1 MYRHACDRRKP
12 SCTRCHRRGINC
24 VYPEAAPTLK
34 KLQEATKTFG
44 NRLKIFRERLK
55 AGEITPLQ
63 PHQYYDYDMGDTL
76 DENDIKSPYVS
87 SVKSMPFEDDDDD
100 MMEIQ
105 QDNFK
110 GGSRRGRGKVA
121 STRTFSVYPCVKCT
135 KDLQQCDLTLPKC
148 TRCEA
153 NNFDCTYTKTEPKAN
168 HVSQVLTTMNKVMDH
183 WQYSI
188 DRIAKELTQKS
199 TKRKPPPRTAWKI
212 TTTKEGLSVHS
223 NVNSFNDFSTLVDQ
237 FRRTMSHNKARNH
250 TKTLVARAKEEPI
263 FEFDEENS
271 IHTTSE
277 FTVWD
282 SWAHPTHAMPQDYP
296 IDISEELTD
305 NLIELYCRTPC
316 CSSIRLP
323 IIDIE
328 EFLVR
333 YRNPDVSKRPSTV
346 LVYAVCAMA
355 ARNAFQLHV
364 WSKRP
369 AFEAPQYNMG
379 KALSVAYGLRGR
391 ELLSECFDEPSLE
404 NCQAAF
410 LLSYSN
416 YQNGYPGVI
425 YFYEWIAYNM
435 AVQLG
440 LYNSDRELTQ
450 CESML
455 VWGIYY
461 CNAWYKALQGG
472 NSGTSQ
478 GVSQCKPNSP
488 LPRLLNRPDQSL
500 FDKQGDPEP
509 AVVKY
514 YVWNCWVYLIQLQ
527 VFRDQS
533 VARLASFESGGD
545 SNNSLL
551 QDVVAMQETLKA
563 FHSDL
568 PTVWQSPNFDVIDN
582 EQPCCT
588 STENFKV
595 NVQSFAQYC
604 VNLVSMHYSVNEIIL
619 HQAFIPMDRLPN
631 SAISINAL
639 ETCLNAANNINR
651 IFELMVQKENCHVP
665 LIGYFFSNIVHQKLL
680 NYTFHDTYYK
690 CGKNG
695 LLHSIDISK
704 SSFSYKY
711 DFEMARTLIRVMEE
725 NVQCNIMRHSPSAYS
740 LSIDSSADSSPTPSI
755 PSPTNY
761 SPLGQTTKG

>member
-1 MYRHACDRRKP
+1 M
-12 SCTRCHRRGINC
+12 
-24 VYPEAAPTLK
+24 
-34 KLQEATKTFG
+34 
-44 NRLKIFRERLK
+44 K

-63 PHQYYDYDMGDTL
+63 PHQYYDYDMGVTL
-76 DENDIKSPYVS
+76 GENDINSPCVS
-87 SVKSMPFEDDDDD
+87 SVKSVYFEDDDDD
-100 MMEIQ
+100 MMVLEQ
-105 QDNFK
+105 KSCK

-121 STRTFSVYPCVKCT
+121 STRTFSVYPCIKCT

-153 NNFDCTYTKTEPKAN
+153 NNFDCTFKKTEPKAN

-183 WQYSI
+183 WQFSI
-188 DRIAKELTQKS
+188 DRIAKDFTQKS
-199 TKRKPPPRTAWKI
+199 RDLSIRMKPLPQTVWKI
-212 TTTKEGLSVHS
+212 TTTKEGLSVQS

-237 FRRTMSHNKARNH
+237 FKRTMIPNKTRNQ
-250 TKTLVARAKEEPI
+250 TKILVTHSNEEL
-263 FEFDEENS
+263 DKKS
-271 IHTTSE
+271 SMYTTSG
-277 FTVWD
+277 FTVWN

-296 IDISEELTD
+296 IDISQELTD

-323 IIDIE
+323 IIDTG
-328 EFLVR
+328 EFLER
-333 YRNPDVSKRPSTV
+333 YRNPDASKRPSTV

-369 AFEAPQYNMG
+369 SFEAPQYNMG

-391 ELLSECFDEPSLE
+391 ELLSECFDEPSFE

-440 LYNSDRELTQ
+440 LYDSDRELTQ
-450 CESML
+450 YESML

-461 CNAWYKALQGG
+461 CNAWYKTLQGG

-488 LPRLLNRPDQSL
+488 IPKLLQRPDQSL
-500 FDKQGDPEP
+500 FDKQDDPEP
-509 AVVKY
+509 SIVKY
-514 YVWNCWVYLIQLQ
+514 FVWNCWVYLIQLQ

-533 VARLASFESGGD
+533 VARLASFDSVGD
-545 SNNSLL
+545 SNNTLH

-563 FHSDL
+563 FHSNL
-568 PTVWQSPNFDVIDN
+568 PIDWQSPNLNTIDHN
-582 EQPCCT
+582 QPCCT

-619 HQAFIPMDRLPN
+619 YQAFIPMDKLPN
-631 SAISINAL
+631 TTTSIKAL
-639 ETCLNAANNINR
+639 ETSLCAANNINQ

-665 LIGYFFSNIVHQKLL
+665 LIGYFFSNIVQQKLL
-680 NYTFHDTYYK
+680 NYTFDDSYYET
-690 CGKNG
+690 GKSG

-704 SSFSYKY
+704 SSFTYKY

-725 NVQCNIMRHSPSAYS
+725 NIQCSIMRHSPSDYS
-740 LSIDSSADSSPTPSI
+740 LSTDSSVDSPPTPSI
-755 PSPTNY
+755 PSPANY
-761 SPLGQTTKG
+761 TPLGQTAKG

>member
-1 MYRHACDRRKP
+1 M
-12 SCTRCHRRGINC
+12 
-24 VYPEAAPTLK
+24 
-34 KLQEATKTFG
+34 
-44 NRLKIFRERLK
+44 K

-63 PHQYYDYDMGDTL
+63 PHQYYDYDMGVTL
-76 DENDIKSPYVS
+76 GENNINSPCVS
-87 SVKSMPFEDDDDD
+87 SVKSLCFEDDDDD
-100 MMEIQ
+100 MMVLEQ
-105 QDNFK
+105 QSCK
-110 GGSRRGRGKVA
+110 RGSKRGRGKVA
-121 STRTFSVYPCVKCT
+121 STRTFSVYPCIKCT

-153 NNFDCTYTKTEPKAN
+153 NNFDCTFTKTEPKAN

-183 WQYSI
+183 WQFSI
-188 DRIAKELTQKS
+188 DRIAKDFTQKS
-199 TKRKPPPRTAWKI
+199 RDLSIRMKPLPQTVWKI
-212 TTTKEGLSVHS
+212 TTTKEGLSVQS

-237 FRRTMSHNKARNH
+237 FKRTMTPIKTRNQ
-250 TKTLVARAKEEPI
+250 TKILVKHANEEL
-263 FEFDEENS
+263 DEKS
-271 IHTTSE
+271 SMYTTSG
-277 FTVWD
+277 FTVWN

-296 IDISEELTD
+296 IDISQELTD

-323 IIDIE
+323 IIDTE
-328 EFLVR
+328 EFLER
-333 YRNPDVSKRPSTV
+333 YRNPDASKRPSTV

-369 AFEAPQYNMG
+369 SFEAPQYNMG

-391 ELLSECFDEPSLE
+391 ELLSECFDEPSFE

-440 LYNSDRELTQ
+440 LYDSDRELTQ
-450 CESML
+450 YESML

-461 CNAWYKALQGG
+461 CNAWYKTLQGG

-488 LPRLLNRPDQSL
+488 IPKLLQRPDQSL

-509 AVVKY
+509 SIVKY
-514 YVWNCWVYLIQLQ
+514 FVWNCWVYLIQLQ

-533 VARLASFESGGD
+533 VARLASFDSVGD
-545 SNNSLL
+545 SNDTLH

-563 FHSDL
+563 FHSNL
-568 PTVWQSPNFDVIDN
+568 PIDWQSPNLNAIDHN
-582 EQPCCT
+582 QPCCT

-595 NVQSFAQYC
+595 NIQSFAQYC
-604 VNLVSMHYSVNEIIL
+604 VNIVSMHYSVNEIIL
-619 HQAFIPMDRLPN
+619 YQAFIPMDKLPN
-631 SAISINAL
+631 TTTSIKAL
-639 ETCLNAANNINR
+639 ETSLSAANNINQ

-680 NYTFHDTYYK
+680 NYTFNDNYYEA
-690 CGKNG
+690 GKSG

-725 NVQCNIMRHSPSAYS
+725 NIQCSIMRHSPSDYS
-740 LSIDSSADSSPTPSI
+740 LSTDSSVSSPPTPSI
-755 PSPTNY
+755 PSPANY
-761 SPLGQTTKG
+761 TPPGQTTKG